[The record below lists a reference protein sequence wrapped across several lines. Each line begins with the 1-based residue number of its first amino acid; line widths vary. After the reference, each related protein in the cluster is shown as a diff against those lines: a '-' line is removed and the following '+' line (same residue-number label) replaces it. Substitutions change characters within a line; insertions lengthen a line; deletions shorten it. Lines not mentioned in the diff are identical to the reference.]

1 MKRRGLLHAE
11 LSRHVAALGHTHEVV
26 VADCGLPLPG
36 VGPAIVDL
44 AVVTGLPTFTDVL
57 DALLE
62 EIVVDSA
69 VLAEEAAGG
78 VVERWLRDRR
88 LAPSWTPHEQLKSDL
103 PSARLVVRTGEATPF
118 ANVVLR
124 CGVPF

>member
-1 MKRRGLLHAE
+1 MRRRGLLNAE

-26 VADCGLPLPG
+26 VADCGLPLPS
-36 VGPAIVDL
+36 VGPSIVDL
-44 AVVTGLPTFTDVL
+44 ALVIGLPRFTDVL
-57 DALLE
+57 DALVA
-62 EIVVDSA
+62 EIVVDAA

-78 VVERWLRDRR
+78 EVERWLLERG
-88 LAPSWTPHEQLKSDL
+88 LSPSWTPHEQLKADL
-103 PSARLVVRTGEATPF
+103 PSTRLVVRTGEATPF